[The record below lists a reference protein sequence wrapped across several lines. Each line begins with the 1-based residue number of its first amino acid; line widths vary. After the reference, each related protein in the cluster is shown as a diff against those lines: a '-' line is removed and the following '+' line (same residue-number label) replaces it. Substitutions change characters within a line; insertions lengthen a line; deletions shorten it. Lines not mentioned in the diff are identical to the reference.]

1 MLTLVVWQSKSTLP
15 LPKYMNTYTFF
26 SYKKGGSL
34 NFLRASMR
42 FPYSHDILM
51 CVQIIWKLQS
61 HKPTSGTAAILRLP
75 ISSSSGIEK
84 YYSQGLFFAMPL
96 SLSFLQQRSYY
107 SRYSEKYCMCALC
120 VHWVCNNIQG
130 ALSPESLLRPSISL
144 LVLNLG
150 QKGKEYHIDAN
161 RQHHIVITKGL
172 RW

>member
-1 MLTLVVWQSKSTLP
+1 
-15 LPKYMNTYTFF
+15 
-26 SYKKGGSL
+26 
-34 NFLRASMR
+34 MR

-61 HKPTSGTAAILRLP
+61 HKPTSAAAILRLP
-75 ISSSSGIEK
+75 ISTSSGIEK
-84 YYSQGLFFAMPL
+84 YYRWGLFFAMPL

-144 LVLNLG
+144 LLNLG
-150 QKGKEYHIDAN
+150 QKEEIIPYWCKYNSTILLSQRYFGCLFAKISLNTFQKGSDDSEICRLGSSYNLFLIN
-161 RQHHIVITKGL
+161 FGIT
-172 RW
+172 

>member
-1 MLTLVVWQSKSTLP
+1 MLTLVMWQSKSTLP
-15 LPKYMNTYTFF
+15 LPRYMITYTFF

-61 HKPTSGTAAILRLP
+61 HKPTSGTAAILSLP

-96 SLSFLQQRSYY
+96 SHFFNKEVTIVGTQKSIV
-107 SRYSEKYCMCALC
+107 C
-120 VHWVCNNIQG
+120 VHFVCTEYAIIIYRVHCH
-130 ALSPESLLRPSISL
+130 LSPF
-144 LVLNLG
+144 
-150 QKGKEYHIDAN
+150 
-161 RQHHIVITKGL
+161 
-172 RW
+172 